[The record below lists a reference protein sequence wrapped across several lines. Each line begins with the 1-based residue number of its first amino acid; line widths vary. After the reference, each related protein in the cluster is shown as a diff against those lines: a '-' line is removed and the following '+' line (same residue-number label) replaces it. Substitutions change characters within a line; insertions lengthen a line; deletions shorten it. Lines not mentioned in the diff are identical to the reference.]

1 MDLGI
6 FLNIEFLTLF
16 QVAIEDLKVTVYLK
30 EVVGREFS
38 HFPFLVLCPSSDENS
53 ICRLYGISIE
63 KKNAFNSLGF
73 AAGIH
78 QCFNTA
84 DQIINFTFFKQ
95 KGII

>member
-53 ICRLYGISIE
+53 ICRLYGMSRSIE
-63 KKNAFNSLGF
+63 KK
-73 AAGIH
+73 IH
-78 QCFNTA
+78 SVLWA
-84 DQIINFTFFKQ
+84 LKQ
-95 KGII
+95 ESISVLTQPTK